1 MNTQIACV
9 MIIVAIILLIYMLI
23 KLNKNIRLKAY
34 ELFLK
39 AEHEFIS
46 GHGENKMD
54 YVVENIHNYL
64 PTMISIFIS
73 EETLKKILQ
82 KMFDEI
88 KDLLDDGKRNKS
100 TKGSK

>member
-9 MIIVAIILLIYMLI
+9 MIIVAIILFTYMLI

-39 AEHEFIS
+39 AEHEIS
-46 GHGENKMD
+46 SGGGKMD

-64 PTMISIFIS
+64 PTIVSFFIS

>member
-1 MNTQIACV
+1 MNTQIACA

-39 AEHEFIS
+39 AEHEFVS
-46 GHGENKMD
+46 GYGESKMD

-64 PTMISIFIS
+64 PTIISIFIS

-82 KMFDEI
+82 KMFDEV

-100 TKGSK
+100 TKGSN